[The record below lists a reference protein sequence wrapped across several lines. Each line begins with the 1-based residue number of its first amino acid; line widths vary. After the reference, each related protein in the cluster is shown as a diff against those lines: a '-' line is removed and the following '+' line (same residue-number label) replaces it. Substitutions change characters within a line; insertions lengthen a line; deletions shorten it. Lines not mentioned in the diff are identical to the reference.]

1 MYEADGPDLGYT
13 LNTHHE
19 NLQMAYHYWRGT
31 HLGDILLEEE
41 NRFGK
46 WLAVQPPARAR
57 PALLGGQPQH

>member
-1 MYEADGPDLGYT
+1 MYEHDGPDLGYT

-31 HLGDILLEEE
+31 HLGEILIEEE

-46 WLAVQPPARAR
+46 WLSMNILP
-57 PALLGGQPQH
+57 